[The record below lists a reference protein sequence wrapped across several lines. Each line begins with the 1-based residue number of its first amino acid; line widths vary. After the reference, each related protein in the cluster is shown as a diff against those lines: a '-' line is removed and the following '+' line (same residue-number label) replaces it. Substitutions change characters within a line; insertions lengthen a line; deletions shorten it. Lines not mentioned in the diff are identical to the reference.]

1 MDAEKIYLSMLG
13 ELVQPLPGVPNAF
26 APGQLCS
33 RLYTEIYKCKC
44 RLLDRLGEDEN
55 PDLECIIDNFFE
67 INRELCLRMYCLG
80 AEHAARE

>member
-33 RLYTEIYKCKC
+33 RLYAEIYKCKC

-67 INRELCLRMYCLG
+67 INRELCLQMYCLV